1 MIESEERPKEIWLNR
16 NVIGLAINR
25 FLSDFGHEAGT
36 AVLPLFLSTIGAP
49 AVALGLIEGAADA
62 LSSFTK
68 LFAGWLGDR
77 VEHRKSWAAAGYLLT
92 GVTTG
97 LYGLFAWWP
106 WTLIVRTIGWAGR
119 GLRSPLHDAILADS
133 IPAQARGRAFG
144 FDEAADTAGAVAGP
158 LAALAIVG
166 LMPRP
171 AGDLHDFNLIFWLAA
186 IPGILAA
193 LSIVALVSERRHP
206 ILNGVT
212 FTESLR
218 LLPPTFRRYVAG
230 VFIFGCGDFSHTL
243 LILYA
248 VQSLT
253 PNFGSSAGTIAIEL
267 YAMHNFLY
275 AVGSY
280 PAGALADRIG
290 KRGLLIGAYWI
301 AALMNLLLISAA
313 PSVGVLVAAFFL
325 AGAGYALQQSLE
337 RAIVADIVP
346 VEVRSTGFGVLAS
359 ANGIG
364 DLVSSAIVGG
374 IWTVFSPRLAF
385 LFALV
390 MTAVGAIVTS
400 YALRQSRVRSGS

>member
-1 MIESEERPKEIWLNR
+1 
-16 NVIGLAINR
+16 
-25 FLSDFGHEAGT
+25 
-36 AVLPLFLSTIGAP
+36 
-49 AVALGLIEGAADA
+49 
-62 LSSFTK
+62 
-68 LFAGWLGDR
+68 
-77 VEHRKSWAAAGYLLT
+77 
-92 GVTTG
+92 
-97 LYGLFAWWP
+97 
-106 WTLIVRTIGWAGR
+106 
-119 GLRSPLHDAILADS
+119 
-133 IPAQARGRAFG
+133 
-144 FDEAADTAGAVAGP
+144 
-158 LAALAIVG
+158 
-166 LMPRP
+166 
-171 AGDLHDFNLIFWLAA
+171 
-186 IPGILAA
+186 LAA

-206 ILNGVT
+206 ILNGAT

-218 LLPPTFRRYVAG
+218 LLPPAFRRYVAG

>member
-1 MIESEERPKEIWLNR
+1 MHQPDLNAGWLNR
-16 NVIGLAINR
+16 NVIGLAVNR

-36 AVLPLFLSTIGAP
+36 AVLPLFLTTIGAP
-49 AVALGLIEGAADA
+49 AVALGVIEGAADA

-68 LFAGWLGDR
+68 LFGGWLGDR
-77 VEHRKSWAAAGYLLT
+77 VEGRKFWAAAGYLLT

-106 WTLIVRTIGWAGR
+106 WTLIVRAIGWAGR

-133 IPAQARGRAFG
+133 VSAQARGRAFG

-166 LMPRP
+166 LMPKL
-171 AGDLHDFNLIFWLAA
+171 AGDLHAFNLIFWLAA

-193 LSIVALVSERRHP
+193 LSIVALVSERPHRT
-206 ILNGVT
+206 LNGAS
-212 FTESLR
+212 FSDSLR
-218 LLPPTFRRYVAG
+218 LLPPAFRRYVVG

-243 LILYA
+243 LIMYA
-248 VQSLT
+248 VQSLA
-253 PNFGSSAGTIAIEL
+253 PNYGQGAGTIAIEL
-267 YAMHNFLY
+267 YVMHNFLY
-275 AVGSY
+275 AVGAY

-290 KRGLLIGAYWI
+290 KKGPLIGSYWI
-301 AALMNLLLISAA
+301 ATLMNLLLVALA
-313 PSVGVLVAAFFL
+313 PNLGVLVAAFFL
-325 AGAGYALQQSLE
+325 AGAGYAIQQSLE
-337 RAIVADIVP
+337 RAIVADIAP

-359 ANGIG
+359 VNGVG

-374 IWTVFSPRLAF
+374 VWTLISPRAAF

-390 MTAVGAIVTS
+390 MTVTGAFVTS
-400 YALRQSRVRSGS
+400 YALRESRAHSES